1 MAKRIISF
9 FTALSMTVI
18 LFAGM
23 PISISAA
30 TIVADGSCGA
40 DGNEDNITWSL
51 DSDGVLTI
59 SGTGRMKSWTNN
71 GEYPPWREP
80 YLNGNDIKAIKI
92 IGIENIGDHAFDMC
106 GDNVTSVSIPGSV
119 TEIGIDAFSD
129 CESLTEINIPD
140 SVTKIGKYAFE
151 YCTSLETIVISKNVT
166 VIEEFVFC
174 ACTSLNSVK
183 IPSGVTRIEQGAFI
197 SCTSLTEIDIP
208 DTVTEIEQAAFMNS
222 GFTSIPK
229 FPIGVTSISDGM
241 FQECQ
246 NLTSVRIPDNITSIG
261 AYAFDFCPNLTS
273 VIIPKSVDSIGDG
286 TFIGCENLEYV
297 LYPADAELGENV
309 FAGFDGHDFT
319 DSTITQLKYEANG
332 NKRKVTEIV
341 LGSGKTDV
349 TITDDMNVNYVA
361 EAERA
366 TVSQVGH
373 THIPAEGICNIC
385 DKENHIHTFSP
396 NWSSNDTHHWHECG
410 CGEKSEFTNHIPS
423 DWIVETPATTN
434 LEGVQI
440 KKCTVCGIE
449 LNRTAIDK
457 LPNIGNTQEN
467 VLDTAGTN
475 VRLVQDNT
483 LIENVLTSEDKTDI
497 ENGSSFEIVLEV
509 TDIWDSVSKDDVT
522 AASSALHS
530 DEKIGI
536 YIDLSLFK
544 VKDNIEKSPIY
555 NTGGQIGITLTIP
568 ESIYT
573 SDRTY
578 SIIRVHNG
586 TAENLGG
593 TYDKANRKLTFY
605 TDKFSTY
612 AIAYAT
618 SNGSADKPSVPS
630 TPPTGDITPVSPS
643 ISVVTTT
650 VTETS
655 SKKKYKVISNE
666 SFIKNV
672 SSLAGIYEKGES
684 DTNIHYVLI
693 FATIAGIAVIATKKC
708 FCKKI

>member
-30 TIVADGSCGA
+30 TIVANGTCGA
-40 DGNEDNITWSL
+40 DGNEANITWSL
-51 DSDGVLTI
+51 DSDGVFTI
-59 SGTGRMKSWTNN
+59 SGTGRMESWTSY
-71 GEYPPWREP
+71 GVYPPWQW
-80 YLNGNDIKAIKI
+80 YGGSIKTIKI
-92 IGIENIGDHAFDMC
+92 IGIENIGDYAFDLYS
-106 GDNVTSVSIPGSV
+106 DSITSVSIPDSV
-119 TEIGIDAFSD
+119 TEIGKEVFGD
-129 CESLTEINIPD
+129 CVSLTEINIPD
-140 SVTKIGKYAFE
+140 SVTKIGINAFKG
-151 YCTSLETIVISKNVT
+151 CTSLETIVIPKNVT
-166 VIEEFVFC
+166 VIERGVFNN
-174 ACTSLNSVK
+174 CTSLNSVK
-183 IPSGVTRIEQGAFI
+183 IPSGVTRIEDYVFDG
-197 SCTSLTEIDIP
+197 CTSLTEIDIP
-208 DTVTEIEQAAFMNS
+208 DTVTEIEPCAFAGS

-229 FPIGVTSISDGM
+229 LPSGITSISDGM
-241 FQECQ
+241 FEQCQ

-261 AYAFDFCPNLTS
+261 EIAFGLCPNLTS
-273 VIIPKSVDSIGDG
+273 VIIPNSVDSIGAIA
-286 TFIGCENLEYV
+286 FVGCENLEYV
-297 LYPADAELGENV
+297 LYPANAELGENV
-309 FAGFDGHDFT
+309 FAGYDGNDFT
-319 DSTITQLKYEANG
+319 DSTITQLKYEASG
-332 NKRKVTEIV
+332 DKRKVTEII

-349 TITDDMNVNYVA
+349 TITDDMNINYVA
-361 EAERA
+361 EAARA

-396 NWSSNDTHHWHECG
+396 NWSSNDTHHWHECS

-449 LNRTAIDK
+449 LNRTAINK

-509 TDIWDSVSKDDVT
+509 TDIWDSVSTDDVT
-522 AASSALHS
+522 AASSALYS

-612 AIAYAT
+612 AIAYAA
-618 SNGSADKPSVPS
+618 SNDSADKPSVPS

-643 ISVVTTT
+643 ISAVTTT
-650 VTETS
+650 VTETT
-655 SKKKYKVISNE
+655 SKKEYKVISNE

-672 SSLAGIYEKGES
+672 SSLGGIYEKEES

-693 FATIAGIAVIATKKC
+693 FAAIAGIAVLATKKR